1 MFGEDTRGRLLKGT
15 ASALVRHGVD
25 GCTVQHIL
33 DAAGVSRRTFYRW
46 FRDRDDALDGLYELS
61 IALVRGTL
69 QLAIA
74 GESDAL
80 GRLVGALD
88 AFLDLQITGGNLI
101 RVLQA
106 EALRPDSR
114 LAPRRQALLDEVVAL
129 FDAGLAVQR
138 SAARDPWYYRALVLG
153 LEGVIHHAH
162 RQGPFTNAARERVR
176 AVALQFIFR
185 ALEVDPAS
193 ARAASSTP

>member
-1 MFGEDTRGRLLKGT
+1 MFGVDTRGRLLKGT

-61 IALVRGTL
+61 IELVRGTL

-74 GESDAL
+74 GENDAL
-80 GRLVGALD
+80 GRLVGTLD

-114 LAPRRQALLDEVVAL
+114 LAARRHALLDEVVSL
-129 FDAGLAVQR
+129 FDAGLAPE
-138 SAARDPWYYRALVLG
+138 SSPARDPWYYRALVLA
-153 LEGVIHHAH
+153 LEGLIHHAH
-162 RQGPFTNAARERVR
+162 REGAFTNASRERVR
-176 AVALQFIFR
+176 GVALPLIFR
-185 ALEVDPAS
+185 ALELDPE
-193 ARAASSTP
+193 RRLAAGAGR